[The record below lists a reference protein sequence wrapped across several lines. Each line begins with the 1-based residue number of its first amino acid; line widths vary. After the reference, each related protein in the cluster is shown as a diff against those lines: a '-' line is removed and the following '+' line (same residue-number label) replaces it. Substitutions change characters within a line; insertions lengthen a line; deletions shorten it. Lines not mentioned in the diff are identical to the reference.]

1 MEYII
6 WLQDKY
12 TVNVRKFDDQHRK
25 LVEIINEVFDA
36 KKNHAGKGVI
46 LNILTQ
52 LSDYAKNHFADETMV
67 LRENDYPDLETQ
79 KNEHA
84 NFVIKVNH
92 FIQEFHADNMSLND
106 EMLDFLKNWLINH
119 IMQTDKKYGTYL
131 NERNIH

>member
-12 TVNVRKFDDQHRK
+12 TVNVRKFDEQHQK

-36 KKNHAGKGVI
+36 KKNHAGTGVI

-52 LSDYAKNHFADETMV
+52 LSDYAKNHFAEETTV

-84 NFVIKVNH
+84 NFVMKINH
-92 FIQEFHADNMSLND
+92 FIQEFHVDNMSLND